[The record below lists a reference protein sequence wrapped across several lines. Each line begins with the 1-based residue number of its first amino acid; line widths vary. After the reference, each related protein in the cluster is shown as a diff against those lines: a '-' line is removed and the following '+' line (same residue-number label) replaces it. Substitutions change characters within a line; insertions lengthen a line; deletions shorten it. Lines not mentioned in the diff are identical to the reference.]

1 MANEIILENP
11 KDKFQ
16 NIATIGNFDG
26 LHIAHQMLI
35 RSVYL
40 NTTKFGTGKS
50 MVISFEPHPKALYG
64 EAPKLLLD
72 KKTKREFIEDI
83 LHCDEY
89 IELEFNQEL
98 ANMTPEE
105 FVKKILAERFKLDV
119 VIVGFNF
126 TFGKNASGNA
136 EMLAELCEKEGIK
149 VVISPEVT
157 NYLGIISSSLIREK
171 LYEGDLEAVNKSL
184 RYWYNFRG
192 EVIKCKQNGRKLGF
206 PTANILIPEDRALPP
221 YGVYAV
227 RAVVDGKTYTG
238 IANLGVKP
246 TVTDENKLM
255 LETHL
260 FNYIDL
266 RGDLYG
272 KEIQVFLHDFMRP
285 EQKFASIDE
294 LRKTVKE
301 NINEARMKMSYVKGN
316 KHLPIEN

>member
-1 MANEIILENP
+1 MVQEIILNNP

-40 NTTKFGTGKS
+40 NTTKFGKGKS

-64 EAPKLLLD
+64 EAPKLLID
-72 KKTKREFIEDI
+72 RKTKREFIENY
-83 LHCDEY
+83 LHIDEY
-89 IELEFNQEL
+89 IELEFNREL
-98 ANMTPEE
+98 ADMSPEE
-105 FVKKILAERFKLDV
+105 FVKKILVERFHLDV

-136 EMLAELCEKEGIK
+136 ELLTELCAKEGIK
-149 VVISPEVT
+149 VTIADNVT
-157 NYLGIISSSLIREK
+157 NNMGIISSSKIREM
-171 LYEGDLEAVNKSL
+171 LYEGDIVTVNKCLS
-184 RYWYNFRG
+184 YWYNFRG
-192 EVIKCKQNGRKLGF
+192 EIIKCKQNGRKLGF
-206 PTANILIPEDRALPP
+206 PTANILIPEDRAVPP

-227 RAVVDGKTYTG
+227 RAIVDGKTYPG

-246 TVTDENKLM
+246 TVSDENKLM

-272 KEIQVFLHDFMRP
+272 KEIQVFLYEFMRP
-285 EQKFASIDE
+285 EQKFASVEE
-294 LRKTVKE
+294 LRKTIKE
-301 NINEARMKMSYVKGN
+301 NINEARLKMIHLKGN
-316 KHLPIEN
+316 KHLPIEK